1 MKIAVISDTH
11 GYVKQCIDALKKIDE
26 ISLIIHLG
34 DYTKDVIAIRNV
46 FDTSIVNV
54 KGNCD
59 PFDLETP
66 DDTVIEVRGKKIFLT
81 HGDLY
86 RVKYGLNDIYYKA
99 KELNVD
105 VVLFGHSHTS
115 TMVEHDGILFFNPG
129 SPSLP
134 RAGTSKSIGLL
145 YIEDNNVKGEIVN
158 LL

>member
-11 GYVKQCIDALKKIDE
+11 GYVEHCIDALNKIDD
-26 ISLIIHLG
+26 IDLIIHLG
-34 DYTKDVIAIRNV
+34 DYSRDVKAIRKA
-46 FDTSIVNV
+46 FDTTIINV

-59 PFDLETP
+59 PYDYETP
-66 DDTVIEVRGKKIFLT
+66 DDNIIEIKGKKIFLT

-99 KELNVD
+99 KELNAD

-115 TMVEHDGILFFNPG
+115 TMVEHEGILFFNPG

-134 RAGTSKSIGLL
+134 RTGTSQSIGLL
-145 YIEDNNVKGEIVN
+145 YINEDSVRGEIVSW
-158 LL
+158 

>member
-11 GYVKQCIDALKKIDE
+11 GYVQPCIDALKKIDG
-26 ISLIIHLG
+26 INLIIHLG
-34 DYTKDVIAIRNV
+34 DYSKDVAAIREAIN
-46 FDTSIVNV
+46 IEIINV

-59 PFDLETP
+59 SYDFETP
-66 DDTVIEVRGKKIFLT
+66 DDNIIEIKGKKIFMT

-99 KELNVD
+99 KELNAD
-105 VVLFGHSHTS
+105 IVLFGHSHTS
-115 TMVEHDGILFFNPG
+115 TLVEHEGILFFNPG

-145 YIEDNNVKGEIVN
+145 YIDEDNVKGEIISI
-158 LL
+158 